1 MSAKAKVK
9 GCTHVSSVRAKQTS
23 KRDTDAPAGP
33 KKKGGTTMSEVHL
46 PHQHSDEGTM
56 RELQESVE
64 TIGSFQTVADVF
76 KQLSD
81 SSRVRIFWLLCH
93 CEECVIDLSAMVGM
107 SSPAVSHH
115 LRQLRESGLLVSRR
129 VGKEVYYRASDSEQ
143 AQLLH
148 RMIERTMEISC
159 PEEESKAAAAAP
171 HLPPLDAEV
180 YEGGGTSEQ
189 IETIR
194 AVHDYLTQHLSS
206 RVTIDELSRMFLM
219 NPSTMKALFK
229 SVYGSSLAS
238 VPQAAAP
245 VRGQAPHA
253 HGKQG
258 CLQRELGR
266 RLREPEQVFHRIPQG
281 LRRPA
286 DGVPEIAEKVVR

>member
-1 MSAKAKVK
+1 
-9 GCTHVSSVRAKQTS
+9 
-23 KRDTDAPAGP
+23 
-33 KKKGGTTMSEVHL
+33 MSEVHL

-93 CEECVIDLSAMVGM
+93 CEECVIDLSALVGM

-159 PEEESKAAAAAP
+159 PEEESKAATGAP

-189 IETIR
+189 IKTIR

-206 RVTIDELSRMFLM
+206 RVTIDELQRRFLEQAVELLGTDIE
-219 NPSTMKALFK
+219 PPAFPQGDGAMKL
-229 SVYGSSLAS
+229 S
-238 VPQAAAP
+238 AAWLIERAGFR
-245 VRGQAPHA
+245 RGQRWGAVGLSTKHA
-253 HGKQG
+253 LALCNRGG
-258 CLQRELGR
+258 ATTAEL
-266 RLREPEQVFHRIPQG
+266 LDAAHRIAG
-281 LRRPA
+281 RVELAFGVELR
-286 DGVPEIAEKVVR
+286 PEPVLVGEDWDAPSVQ